1 MSGQYLAFFVL
12 ALIALGGGVFM
23 LNLNKVVHM
32 VVALV
37 FTFVSIAGIYV
48 LLSAEFVAAV
58 QVLIYSGAITIIMLF
73 GIMLTRHQDDG
84 QSTGSPLRKALAL
97 LGTVAFGAVMYIGIR
112 TLDFGSEAV
121 GLHDKNTEQIGIA
134 LYSKYVI
141 PFELASVLLLV
152 ALIGAVILAKKMIRR
167 RENECAVIR
176 LSRICAFIV
185 LHRIVRSVNET
196 QYSHCA
202 YLYRTHVK
210 CRKRQLSCI

>member
-1 MSGQYLAFFVL
+1 MSGQYIAFFVL
-12 ALIALGGGVFM
+12 ALIALGGGIFM

-134 LYSKYVI
+134 MYSKYVI
-141 PFELASVLLLV
+141 PFELTSVLLLV
-152 ALIGAVILAKKMIRR
+152 ALVGAVILAKKDDK
-167 RENECAVIR
+167 EEG
-176 LSRICAFIV
+176 
-185 LHRIVRSVNET
+185 E
-196 QYSHCA
+196 
-202 YLYRTHVK
+202 
-210 CRKRQLSCI
+210 